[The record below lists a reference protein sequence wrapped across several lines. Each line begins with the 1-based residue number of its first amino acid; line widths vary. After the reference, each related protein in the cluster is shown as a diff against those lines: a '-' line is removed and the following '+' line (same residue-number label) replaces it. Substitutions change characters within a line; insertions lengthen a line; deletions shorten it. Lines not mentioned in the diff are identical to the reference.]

1 MPAKNGAATNAS
13 TTMRARMVSPLARR
27 AEGGALRP
35 QRVCLSIGEPGG
47 RTTRTTPLLLGTLKV
62 ALRGGGKLCGSSR
75 GSGRSI
81 ATTNCNVRSTVSR
94 ARNTAST
101 RLAALS
107 RHENV
112 SGSYTRRKLHEE
124 GPGEDSPGPLGAL
137 LVLRPRLRGEIPE
150 PDEAGA
156 ATVRDGDRPAETGR
170 ACRPARR
177 ERLVPTSLHRLAD
190 RVRARRQ
197 TREQVVARGVGHC
210 GGTDRAADL
219 NAPALETRPR
229 RCINEHL
236 AIERRGPA
244 GRAGVHAACGRGHH
258 RRFHQG
264 RLSGCRIALV
274 DGRARALCCTHRAVR
289 SVVPHTAVRFHLFGD
304 AR

>member
-1 MPAKNGAATNAS
+1 HLWACTCPESERCSSPRPLSQLEPCGLWDMPAKNGAANNAS

-112 SGSYTRRKLHEE
+112 SGSYNRRKLHEE
-124 GPGEDSPGPLGAL
+124 GHGEASTNPWPS
-137 LVLRPRLRGEIPE
+137 I
-150 PDEAGA
+150 EA
-156 ATVRDGDRPAETGR
+156 VPPAEPEFTQSGGGWGVVWTGQ
-170 ACRPARR
+170 P
-177 ERLVPTSLHRLAD
+177 EGSTVVPTAVL
-190 RVRARRQ
+190 
-197 TREQVVARGVGHC
+197 GHES
-210 GGTDRAADL
+210 T
-219 NAPALETRPR
+219 
-229 RCINEHL
+229 
-236 AIERRGPA
+236 
-244 GRAGVHAACGRGHH
+244 
-258 RRFHQG
+258 
-264 RLSGCRIALV
+264 LSS
-274 DGRARALCCTHRAVR
+274 TP
-289 SVVPHTAVRFHLFGD
+289 S
-304 AR
+304 